1 MAFLPLYFPAIPFD
15 TAKAAWGIFRRYNF
29 YRAIGEQANC
39 LFDGIRLVDP
49 AGRFRKPPHTMA
61 MLYLITAF
69 QYMEMLPDAL
79 AAEAVQK
86 RVDWKYA
93 LHLPLNYPDM
103 KAASLCEFRG
113 WLVVEPAAQRSLQLL
128 LNRLSEVADC
138 PARLRSGRE
147 ASQVIST
154 VCQTSRL
161 AVIWE
166 ALNKALK
173 ALATWRPEWL
183 VDANLPRWFER
194 YSDFQGYLELGAD
207 RLARHAM
214 FHNIGVDGFYLL
226 RAISES
232 SDPVLANL
240 PAVLNLQRVWDEQYE
255 QVEGKVQWRREA
267 CASCPLYSLM
277 PLSTAKLNYDIHIT
291 ARVT

>member
-39 LFDGIRLVDP
+39 LFDGICLVDS

-61 MLYLITAF
+61 MLYLITIF
-69 QYMEMLPDAL
+69 QYVETLSDSL
-79 AAEAVQK
+79 AVEAIQK
-86 RVDWKYA
+86 RIDWKYA
-93 LHLPLNYPDM
+93 LHLPLNYPGLE
-103 KAASLCEFRG
+103 AASLCEFRG
-113 WLVVEPAAQRSLQLL
+113 WLVVEPAARNSLQLL
-128 LNRLSEVADC
+128 LIRLSEVADC
-138 PARLRSGRE
+138 PPRLHSGRE
-147 ASQVIST
+147 AIRIIST

-161 AVIWE
+161 ARVWE
-166 ALNKALK
+166 ALNKTLK
-173 ALATWRPEWL
+173 TLATWLPEWL
-183 VDANLPRWFER
+183 VNANLPRWYER
-194 YSDFQGYLELGAD
+194 YNDTQGYLGLGAD

-214 FHNIGVDGFYLL
+214 FHKIGVDGFYLL

-240 PAVLNLQRVWDEQYE
+240 PAVINLKQVWDEQYE
-255 QVEGKVQWRREA
+255 QVEGKVLWRREA

-277 PLSTAKLNYDIHIT
+277 PLSAIKLNYGIHIA
-291 ARVT
+291 ARAT